1 MKQALATDKRPT
13 LYIIAGHNGAGKSSI
28 GPSLLP
34 YEAEKLSVFDGDQAI
49 VDAFREAMKTT
60 SFTELAD
67 NISLRLAGE
76 KFINL
81 YEQALG
87 AHKDFAY
94 EGHFTEN
101 SRFELI
107 QKFKTAGYQTNMI
120 FLGLDTLE
128 QSIERVTQRAAL
140 GGHDVPS
147 WIVNYNY
154 ENNPKYIDQHL
165 KLLDRLSI
173 YNTSQREATPLL
185 LYEQGQLRF
194 KAPATPQWL
203 QQHMPIL
210 SALPL
215 IQQQMPERRI
225 SRKERDKGQDLE
237 L

>member
-1 MKQALATDKRPT
+1 MATEKRPT

-34 YEAEKLSVFDGDQAI
+34 HEAEKLAVFDGDQAI
-49 VDAFREAMKTT
+49 LDAFREAMKTT
-60 SFTELAD
+60 SFEELAHD
-67 NISLRLAGE
+67 ISLQKAGE
-76 KFINL
+76 TFIDL
-81 YEQALG
+81 YEQALSG
-87 AHKDFAY
+87 HRDFAY

-107 QKFKTAGYQTNMI
+107 SRFKTAGYQTEMI
-120 FLGLDTLE
+120 FLGLDTLQ
-128 QSIERVTQRAAL
+128 QSLERVTQRAAL
-140 GGHDVPS
+140 GGHKVPS

-173 YNTSQREATPLL
+173 YNTSEREALPLL

-194 KAPATPQWL
+194 KAPATPGWL

-215 IQQQMPERRI
+215 IQQHMPEVYPERGVTKDRI
-225 SRKERDKGQDLE
+225 
-237 L
+237 